1 MSSLRFVAC
10 AALAA
15 AVTAAG
21 LTALLAAAPLTAQRL
36 TPDQYR
42 GLRFRHIGPVGNR
55 VASVTGVPGDRTT
68 YYAGAASGGIWR
80 TTDAGLNWEPVFD
93 DQPVHSIGALAVAPG
108 DPAIV
113 WAGTGESSIRSN
125 VSIGNGVWKSTDG
138 GDSWTHAGLEG
149 TGRVGRIIVHPR
161 NPDVVYVA
169 ALGHAYAPSRERGV
183 YRTTDGGA
191 SWEQVLFVDEG
202 TGAYEMVMDPHNAR
216 KIVATT
222 WDLDLKTWK
231 RDSGGPGSGL
241 HVTMDG
247 GDSWRKLEGNGL
259 PTRRIGKIAVCMS
272 ASDSDRIYALI
283 ETGDGVPIDGEE
295 TDNGEL
301 WRTDDGGESWQITS
315 YSHDLASRQA
325 YYTRCGVA
333 PDDRDEIY
341 FLSSSFSRSLNGG
354 ETHRTARFLGGGSEG
369 PGWDHHD
376 IWSDPLNGDR
386 IAVGHDGGFSISE
399 NRGRSWFRVQLPIA
413 QMYHVTA
420 DNAIP
425 YNVLGNRQDGP
436 SFRGPSNSRLSG
448 LFASGRI
455 PRGDWR
461 GVGGGE
467 SGFATADPRDPNIVW
482 SSASGAGAAGGI
494 VVRHDVARGQFRQV
508 EVWPMGTMGY
518 PAEDMRY
525 RFQWTFPL
533 LISPHDPNTV
543 YVTSQHVHRTRSGG
557 QSWEVISP
565 DLSTNDKSRQTISGG
580 LTPDNLGVEFCCV
593 IYAFDESPVE
603 QGVFWAGTNDG
614 LVQVSR
620 DDGGTWTNVTGGI
633 PDLPPDGVVRSIDA
647 SRWDAAKAYITI
659 EHHQVGDFE
668 ARAYRTDDYGESWTR
683 ITDGVDNHP
692 VDYTRYLLEDPVRP
706 GLLYLGTESSL
717 YISYDDGDSWRT
729 FMPELPPTPYYGLFI
744 QEHFND
750 LVAGTYGRG
759 YWILDDLGPVQQLT
773 PEIAASD
780 AHLFEPRETY
790 RLQPITEPSTMLGD
804 WADGENPPPGAA
816 ISYWLGGGGDGG
828 DGGEG
833 TGAGGREVQVRVD
846 NAAGETVTTLDGT
859 SHEGFNRVWWGLTAD
874 GPTEIRLRTKPL
886 YADWFPM
893 ADEGFRT
900 AGGGFGGGGGPLQP
914 PGTYTVTLL
923 VDGEEAGS
931 RQLTVVKD
939 PNSEGA
945 LADIEQQFALV
956 QEVMADRN
964 RAADM
969 VNRIELLRRQIQ
981 DLRPV
986 LEERGDAEDVM
997 EAGEALDQRL
1007 IEVESEL
1014 IQLKDTG
1021 SDGVRWPSMIV
1032 GRLRYL
1038 QGVVSTADFRPPD
1051 QHREVAGILRQ
1062 QLDEVEAALQA
1073 VLGDDLERYNRL
1085 LRERTGRTIT

>member
-1 MSSLRFVAC
+1 MSPHRPTRNTLPPLALTFGLAV
-10 AALAA
+10 ALA
-15 AVTAAG
+15 
-21 LTALLAAAPLTAQRL
+21 LTPVLAAIPLAAQTL
-36 TPDQYR
+36 ATDQLQ
-42 GLRFRHIGPVGNR
+42 GVRFRHIGPVGNR
-55 VASVTGVPGDRTT
+55 VASVAGVPGDRTT
-68 YYAGAASGGIWR
+68 YFAGAASGGIWR

-93 DQPVHSIGALAVAPG
+93 DQPVHSIGALAVTPG

-138 GDSWTHAGLEG
+138 GDTWTHMGLEG

-161 NPDVVYVA
+161 DPDIVYVA
-169 ALGHAYAPSRERGV
+169 TIGHAYAPSQQRGV
-183 YRTTDGGA
+183 FRTTDGGA
-191 SWEQVLFVDEG
+191 TWERVLFVDEH
-202 TGAYEMVMDPHNAR
+202 TGAYEMVMDPHNPR

-222 WDLDLKTWK
+222 WDLELKTW
-231 RDSGGPGSGL
+231 RRESGGPGSGI

-247 GDSWRKLEGNGL
+247 GDTWRRLEGKGL
-259 PTRRIGKIAVCMS
+259 PTRALGKIAVCMS
-272 ASDSDRIYALI
+272 AGDSDRIYALI
-283 ETGDGVPIDGEE
+283 ETGDGVPINGEE
-295 TDNGEL
+295 TDTGEL
-301 WRTDDGGESWQITS
+301 WRSDDGGETWRLTS
-315 YSHDLASRQA
+315 YSHDLATRQA

-341 FLSSSFSRSLNGG
+341 FLSSSFSWSTNGG
-354 ETHRTARFLGGGSEG
+354 ESHTTVRYLLGGNEG

-386 IAVGHDGGFSISE
+386 IAVAHDGGFSISE

-455 PRGDWR
+455 PRGEWR

-467 SGFATADPRDPNIVW
+467 SGFATADPTDPNIVW

-494 VVRHDVARGQFRQV
+494 VVRHDVERGQFRQV
-508 EVWPMGTMGY
+508 EVWPLGTLGW
-518 PAEDMRY
+518 PAEDLPY

-533 LISPHDPNTV
+533 LISPHDNNTI
-543 YVTSQHVHRTRSGG
+543 YVTSQHVHRTRNGG

-593 IYAFDESPVE
+593 VYAFDESPVQE
-603 QGVFWAGTNDG
+603 GVFWAGTNDG
-614 LVQVSR
+614 LMHVSR
-620 DDGGTWTNVTGGI
+620 DDGATWTNVTANI

-647 SRWDAAKAYITI
+647 SRWDVAKAYITV

-668 ARAYRTDDYGESWTR
+668 ARAYRTDDFGASWTP
-683 ITDGVDNHP
+683 ITGGVDNYP
-692 VDYTRYLLEDPVRP
+692 LDYTRYLLEDPVRP

-717 YISYDDGDSWRT
+717 YISYDDGGTWQE
-729 FMPELPPTPYYGLFI
+729 FMPGLPPTPYYGLFI

-759 YWILDDLGPVQQLT
+759 YWILDDLGPIQQLT

-780 AHLFEPRETY
+780 AHLFEPRATY
-790 RLQPITEPSTMLGD
+790 RLRPITEPSTMLGD
-804 WADGENPPPGAA
+804 WTDGESPPMGAA
-816 ISYWLGGGGDGG
+816 ISYWLGGGGPEDRGI
-828 DGGEG
+828 
-833 TGAGGREVQVRVD
+833 QVRVD
-846 NAAGETVTTLDGT
+846 NAAGETVATLDGT
-859 SHEGFNRVWWGLTAD
+859 AHAGFNRVWWDLT
-874 GPTEIRLRTKPL
+874 GEEPTQIKLRTKPL
-886 YADWFPM
+886 HADWFRMP
-893 ADEGFRT
+893 DEGFRT
-900 AGGGFGGGGGPLQP
+900 ASGGFGGGGGPLQP
-914 PGTYTVTLL
+914 PGDYTVTLL
-923 VDGEEAGS
+923 VEGAEVGS
-931 RQLTVVKD
+931 ASLTVIKD

-945 LADIEQQFALV
+945 LADIDAQFALV
-956 QEVMADRN
+956 REIMADRS

-969 VNRIELLRRQIQ
+969 VNRIELLRRQIY

-986 LEERGDAEDVM
+986 LEERGDAADVI
-997 EAGEALDQRL
+997 ESGEALDQAL

-1021 SDGVRWPSMIV
+1021 GDAVRWPAMIV

-1038 QGVVSTADFRPPD
+1038 QGVVEVADFPPPD
-1051 QHREVAGILRQ
+1051 QHREVAEILREQ
-1062 QLDEVEAALQA
+1062 VEEVEQALDA
-1073 VLGDDLERYNRL
+1073 VLRDDLERYNQL
-1085 LRERTGRTIT
+1085 LRERTGRMIT

>member
-1 MSSLRFVAC
+1 MSPHRRTRNTLRSPARNVGL
-10 AALAA
+10 ALALA
-15 AVTAAG
+15 
-21 LTALLAAAPLTAQRL
+21 LTPVLAATPLAAQTL
-36 TPDQYR
+36 ATDQLQ
-42 GLRFRHIGPVGNR
+42 GVRFRHIGPVGNR
-55 VASVTGVPGDRTT
+55 VASVAGVPGDRTT

-93 DQPVHSIGALAVAPG
+93 DQPVHSIGALAVTAS

-138 GDSWTHAGLEG
+138 GDTWTHMGLEG

-161 NPDVVYVA
+161 DPDIVYVA
-169 ALGHAYAPSRERGV
+169 TIGHAYAPSQQRGV
-183 YRTTDGGA
+183 FRTTDGGA
-191 SWEQVLFVDEG
+191 TWERVLFVDEH
-202 TGAYEMVMDPHNAR
+202 TGAYEMVMDPHNPR

-222 WDLDLKTWK
+222 WDLELKTW
-231 RDSGGPGSGL
+231 RRESGGPGSGI

-247 GDSWRKLEGNGL
+247 GDTWRRLEGKGL
-259 PTRRIGKIAVCMS
+259 PTRALGKIAVCMS
-272 ASDSDRIYALI
+272 AGDSDRIYALI
-283 ETGDGVPIDGEE
+283 ETGDGVPINGEE
-295 TDNGEL
+295 TDTGEL
-301 WRTDDGGESWQITS
+301 WRSDDGGETWRLTS
-315 YSHDLASRQA
+315 YSHDLATRQA

-341 FLSSSFSRSLNGG
+341 FLSSSFSWSTNGG
-354 ETHRTARFLGGGSEG
+354 ESHTTVRYLLGGNEG

-386 IAVGHDGGFSISE
+386 IAVAHDGGFSISE

-448 LFASGRI
+448 LFAGGRI
-455 PRGDWR
+455 PRGEWR

-467 SGFATADPRDPNIVW
+467 SGFATADPTDPNIVW

-494 VVRHDVARGQFRQV
+494 VVRHDVERGQFRQV
-508 EVWPMGTMGY
+508 EVWPLGTLGW
-518 PAEDMRY
+518 PAEDLPY

-533 LISPHDPNTV
+533 LISPHDNNTI
-543 YVTSQHVHRTRSGG
+543 YVTSQHVHRTRNGG

-593 IYAFDESPVE
+593 IYAFDESPVQE
-603 QGVFWAGTNDG
+603 GVFWAGTNDG
-614 LVQVSR
+614 LMHVSR
-620 DDGGTWTNVTGGI
+620 DDGATWTNVTANI

-647 SRWDAAKAYITI
+647 SRWDVAKAYITV

-668 ARAYRTDDYGESWTR
+668 ARAYRTDDFGASWTS
-683 ITDGVDNHP
+683 ITGGVDNYP
-692 VDYTRYLLEDPVRP
+692 LDYTRYLLEDPVRP
-706 GLLYLGTESSL
+706 GLLYLGTESLL
-717 YISYDDGDSWRT
+717 YISYDDGANWQE
-729 FMPELPPTPYYGLFI
+729 FMPGLPPTPYYGLFI

-759 YWILDDLGPVQQLT
+759 YWILDDLGPIQQLT

-780 AHLFEPRETY
+780 AHLFEPRATY
-790 RLQPITEPSTMLGD
+790 RLRPITEPSTMLGD
-804 WADGENPPPGAA
+804 WADGESPPMGAA
-816 ISYWLGGGGDGG
+816 ISYWLGAGDARDRGI
-828 DGGEG
+828 
-833 TGAGGREVQVRVD
+833 QVRVD
-846 NAAGETVTTLDGT
+846 NAAGETVATLDGT
-859 SHEGFNRVWWGLTAD
+859 AHAGFNRVWWDLT
-874 GPTEIRLRTKPL
+874 GEEPTQIKLRTKPL
-886 YADWFPM
+886 HADWFRMP
-893 ADEGFRT
+893 DEGFRT
-900 AGGGFGGGGGPLQP
+900 PSGGFGGGGGPLQP
-914 PGTYTVTLL
+914 PGDYTVTLL
-923 VDGEEAGS
+923 VEGAEVGS
-931 RQLTVVKD
+931 ASLSVIKD
-939 PNSEGA
+939 PNSDGT
-945 LADIEQQFALV
+945 LADIDAQFALV
-956 QEVMADRN
+956 REIMADRS

-969 VNRIELLRRQIQ
+969 VNRIELLRRQIY

-986 LEERGDAEDVM
+986 LEERGDAADVI
-997 EAGEALDQRL
+997 ESGEALDQAL

-1021 SDGVRWPSMIV
+1021 GDAVRWPAMIV

-1038 QGVVSTADFRPPD
+1038 QGVVEVADFPPPD
-1051 QHREVAGILRQ
+1051 QHREVAEILREQ
-1062 QLDEVEAALQA
+1062 VEEVEQALDA
-1073 VLGDDLERYNRL
+1073 VLRDDLERYNQL
-1085 LRERTGRTIT
+1085 LRERTGRMIT